1 MCLLWRITL
10 GFAVKP
16 AERKGDATAHV
27 ACSEFA
33 MSLHTE
39 TCMFSREAME
49 TGKALFDGGPTRSM
63 GSWDALDG
71 LARMNEQ
78 LYGSHRFSLDR
89 TGKTWYTFAHGERQ
103 QSQGEVAFQ
112 VDAGGRMG
120 DCKIACLNTTGVPI
134 LLSVQSLSKMVTII
148 DFSTAAAFFW
158 NLTYQVFVQLERGQ
172 RASSSVIGERHAIA
186 IIL

>member
-1 MCLLWRITL
+1 MCPLWRTTL

-27 ACSEFA
+27 ACSQFA
-33 MSLHTE
+33 MSLLTE
-39 TCMFSREAME
+39 TCMFSREALE
-49 TGKALFDGGPTRSM
+49 TGKALFDGDATRSM

-89 TGKTWYTFAHGERQ
+89 TGKTWDTFAHGERQ

-112 VDAGGRMG
+112 VDDGGQMG
-120 DCKIACLNTTGVPI
+120 DCKIACLNTTGVPT
-134 LLSVQSLSKMVTII
+134 LLSVQSFSKMVTII
-148 DFSTAAAFFW
+148 DFSTRSF
-158 NLTYQVFVQLERGQ
+158 LLESDRNSFRIALEILEPQ
-172 RASSSVIGERHAIA
+172 RTHFEFEL
-186 IIL
+186 ILS

>member
-1 MCLLWRITL
+1 M

-27 ACSEFA
+27 AYCEFA

-39 TCMFSREAME
+39 TCMFSREALE
-49 TGKALFDGGPTRSM
+49 TGKALIDGGATRSIH
-63 GSWDALDG
+63 G

-89 TGKTWYTFAHGERQ
+89 TRKTWCTFAHGERQ

-134 LLSVQSLSKMVTII
+134 SLSLSKMGTII
-148 DFSTAAAFFW
+148 DFSTGAAFFW
-158 NLTYQVFVQLERGQ
+158 NLTDQVFVQLERGQ
-172 RASSSVIGERHAIA
+172 RASLSVIGERHAIA
-186 IIL
+186 INL